1 MTDTAPAAADP
12 APAPAPASDPD
23 PSPAKQGAG
32 SRDAG
37 PAPLRLNLRDARVL
51 CADENTQGIEIV
63 SQILMGFGVNLIV
76 RASTAA
82 EYRQAFSEKRFDL
95 VLLDARLGGNG
106 FAENRWLRT
115 SGPEP
120 NRFCPVVILAGHTPR
135 SQVEEARDCGANFVI
150 AKPLSASVL
159 LQRLVW
165 IARSG
170 RLFVEG
176 DTYAG
181 PDRRFHHQGVPGG
194 IPGRRSDDLSG
205 QLGDAIDPNMSQD
218 EIDRL
223 LKPQRMSL

>member
-1 MTDTAPAAADP
+1 MTDAASAPADP
-12 APAPAPASDPD
+12 DAAPAPGPEASL
-23 PSPAKQGAG
+23 AKPRAG
-32 SRDAG
+32 STESR

-51 CADENTQGIEIV
+51 CADENSQGIEIV
-63 SQILMGFGVNLIV
+63 SQILMGFGVNSIA

-120 NRFCPVVILAGHTPR
+120 NRFCPVVVLAGHTPQA
-135 SQVEEARDCGANFVI
+135 QVEEARDCGANFVI

-194 IPGRRSDDLSG
+194 IPGRRNDDLSG